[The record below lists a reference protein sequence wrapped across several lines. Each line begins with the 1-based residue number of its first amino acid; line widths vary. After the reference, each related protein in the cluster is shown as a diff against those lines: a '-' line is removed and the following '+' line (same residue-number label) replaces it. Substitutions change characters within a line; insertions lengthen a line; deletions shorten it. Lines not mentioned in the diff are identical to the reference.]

1 MLSEISQ
8 TKNDRFCTILPY
20 EISRIG
26 KFIETE
32 SRLEITRSWEEEGKE
47 E

>member
-8 TKNDRFCTILPY
+8 TKNDKFCIIPLY
-20 EISRIG
+20 KISGID

-32 SRLEITRSWEEEGKE
+32 SRLEVTRSWEGEGKE
-47 E
+47 K